1 MRIHSYALAA
11 ATMVVLAAPAMAQ
24 KSKDT
29 VRLAINDPFSNVSSY
44 CIPAV
49 EVSNFSRRIYSTLI
63 GFDEHKQKFV
73 PILAKSWKRINK
85 TTLELELRDD
95 IKFHNG
101 NKFDADDVITTFAFL
116 QDPKVKIRYKSRYK
130 WLKRID
136 KISPYKIRL
145 IAARPTATDLSQLA
159 YRIQIQDAES
169 YKSLDN
175 PCDYGRK
182 TPYGTGAFKVVSIDR
197 NKGILVER
205 FEGDT
210 GNNAY
215 LNAPIKRV
223 HGIPIPDRQTQEAEL
238 RTGGIDIIQNVPAD
252 TARNLK
258 GVPGIDITT
267 HSTGAFIYIVMD
279 SKGRTANKAMQ
290 DKRVRRAIIM
300 ALDRDTIIKHIV
312 PGGDTGH
319 SKKMMGFCFDYMAG
333 CKYSVDPPKYDP
345 EGAKKLLA
353 EAGYPNGF
361 DLEYTVFNPIKT
373 VGEAIAGELRKI
385 GIRTRV
391 KPVTIGVF
399 YKTWVGGK
407 TEMVSV
413 NYPAF
418 TFPDAGN
425 LLDTFFGG
433 PRDYTGSDVVHQAM
447 KEGAAEFDPKK
458 RAAIYERAF
467 NDLNRNSHSLAFSS
481 LSTVFAHSKDVAIKA
496 DPLAAGA
503 KFITDYHWK

>member
-238 RTGGIDIIQNVPAD
+238 RTGGIDI
-252 TARNLK
+252 R
-258 GVPGIDITT
+258 
-267 HSTGAFIYIVMD
+267 
-279 SKGRTANKAMQ
+279 
-290 DKRVRRAIIM
+290 
-300 ALDRDTIIKHIV
+300 
-312 PGGDTGH
+312 
-319 SKKMMGFCFDYMAG
+319 
-333 CKYSVDPPKYDP
+333 
-345 EGAKKLLA
+345 
-353 EAGYPNGF
+353 
-361 DLEYTVFNPIKT
+361 
-373 VGEAIAGELRKI
+373 
-385 GIRTRV
+385 
-391 KPVTIGVF
+391 
-399 YKTWVGGK
+399 
-407 TEMVSV
+407 
-413 NYPAF
+413 
-418 TFPDAGN
+418 
-425 LLDTFFGG
+425 
-433 PRDYTGSDVVHQAM
+433 
-447 KEGAAEFDPKK
+447 
-458 RAAIYERAF
+458 
-467 NDLNRNSHSLAFSS
+467 LNF
-481 LSTVFAHSKDVAIKA
+481 
-496 DPLAAGA
+496 
-503 KFITDYHWK
+503 